1 MAAPHS
7 EVHRRA
13 GRIRALVL
21 DVDGVLTDA
30 GLYYGPHGEAMK
42 RFSARDGFGI
52 VVARH
57 AGLAV
62 AVLSGRVSP
71 PLRSRLRDLGVP
83 PDRVI
88 QGSTNKADDI
98 DRLAGVLG
106 LPLDEMAFM
115 GDDVPDLP
123 ALLRVGL
130 AACPADA
137 APEVVEAAHLVSRF
151 PGGRGAVRELV
162 ETVLRAQGVWDGLA
176 EAWRRGTPPVVGSGR
191 Q

>member
-1 MAAPHS
+1 MASTS
-7 EVHRRA
+7 EVQSRA
-13 GRIRALVL
+13 ERVRALVL

-30 GLYYGPHGEAMK
+30 GLYYGPHGETLK

-62 AVLSGRVSP
+62 AVLSGRVAP

-83 PDRVI
+83 PERVI
-88 QGSTNKADDI
+88 QGSTNKAEDL
-98 DRLAGVLG
+98 DRLSRVLHVS
-106 LPLDEMAFM
+106 LEEMAFM

-123 ALLRVGL
+123 ALLRVGF

-137 APEVVEAAHLVSRF
+137 APEVIEVAHLVSRF
-151 PGGRGAVRELV
+151 RGGSGAVRDLA
-162 ETVLRAQGVWDGLA
+162 ETILRARGLWA
-176 EAWRRGTPPVVGSGR
+176 PLVQAWRDGTPPAVAAGKE
-191 Q
+191 

>member
-1 MAAPHS
+1 MASSS
-7 EVHRRA
+7 EVQRRA
-13 GRIRALVL
+13 GRVRALVL

-30 GLYYGPHGEAMK
+30 GLYYGPHGETMK

-52 VVARH
+52 VVAHH

-62 AVLSGRVSP
+62 AVLSGRVAP

-88 QGSTNKADDI
+88 QGSTNKAEDI
-98 DRLAGVLG
+98 DRLSQLLHVS
-106 LPLDEMAFM
+106 LDEMAFM

-137 APEVVEAAHLVSRF
+137 VPEVVEVAHMVSRF
-151 PGGRGAVRELV
+151 RGGSGAVRDLV
-162 ETVLRAQGVWDGLA
+162 ETVLEAQGRWAPLVR
-176 EAWRRGTPPVVGSGR
+176 AWREGTPPAVATGKE
-191 Q
+191 

>member
-1 MAAPHS
+1 MAS
-7 EVHRRA
+7 NGEVLTKAARVRA
-13 GRIRALVL
+13 MVL

-30 GLYYGPHGEAMK
+30 GLYYGPHGESMK

-52 VVARH
+52 AVARH

-62 AVLSGRVSP
+62 AVLSGRVAP
-71 PLRSRLRDLGVP
+71 PLKSRLRDLGIP
-83 PDRVI
+83 PERVI

-98 DRLAGVLG
+98 DRLAHIIDT
-106 LPLDEMAFM
+106 PLEAIAFM

-123 ALLRVGL
+123 VLLRVGL

-137 APEVVEAAHLVSRF
+137 APEVIEVAHLVCRAR
-151 PGGRGAVRELV
+151 GGSGAVRELA
-162 ETVLRAQGVWDGLA
+162 ETLLRAQGRWEPLVA
-176 EAWRRGTPPVVGSGR
+176 AWREGTPPPVASLK